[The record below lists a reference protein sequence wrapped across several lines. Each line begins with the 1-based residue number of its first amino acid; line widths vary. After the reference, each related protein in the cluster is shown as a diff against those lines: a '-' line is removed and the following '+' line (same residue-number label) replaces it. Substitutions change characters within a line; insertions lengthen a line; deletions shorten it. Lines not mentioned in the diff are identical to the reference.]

1 MIGRVSRDIKQSLG
15 TCLAPPYF
23 QLSCFIGRRIDRAR
37 GVSWQ
42 LATGSADVEIGKGV
56 FGKGVII
63 EVEQVLLKLS
73 VNRPSLVSTG
83 EAPAYSMYFLRMASQ
98 PQNPGEL

>member
-1 MIGRVSRDIKQSLG
+1 M
-15 TCLAPPYF
+15 
-23 QLSCFIGRRIDRAR
+23 
-37 GVSWQ
+37 
-42 LATGSADVEIGKGV
+42 GV

-83 EAPAYSMYFLRMASQ
+83 EAPASSMYFLRMASQ

>member
-1 MIGRVSRDIKQSLG
+1 M
-15 TCLAPPYF
+15 
-23 QLSCFIGRRIDRAR
+23 GRRVVRAR
-37 GVSWQ
+37 KDPRQS
-42 LATGSADVEIGKGV
+42 ATGSADVEIGKGV
-56 FGKGVII
+56 LGKGVII
-63 EVEQVLLKLS
+63 EVEQVLLRLS